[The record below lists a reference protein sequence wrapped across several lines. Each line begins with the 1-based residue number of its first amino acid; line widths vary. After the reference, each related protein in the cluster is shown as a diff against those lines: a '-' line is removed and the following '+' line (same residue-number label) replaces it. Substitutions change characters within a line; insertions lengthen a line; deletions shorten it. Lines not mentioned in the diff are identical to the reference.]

1 MKKKLL
7 LFFLCITVLMQ
18 MSGCS
23 KQSEFNNHVKG
34 ATEYTKKNNENVY
47 RDLNFSDKSEF
58 IFADQGLIDSPENL
72 EIKDSNGN
80 VVWSQDKYNFVTDST
95 PAPETV
101 NPSLWSN
108 TQMNHYYGL
117 FELGKGIYQVRG
129 YDITNLTL
137 IKGNTGFIIIDPMS
151 NIECSK
157 EAMQLVYKNFGVLPI
172 KGVILTSPNLS
183 TYGGIKGILSEL
195 DVINNNIPVIAP
207 VGFTEYAASQNIFV
221 KDALNKIKDCEYGN
235 LIECNE
241 TGSLSIGLALTEGKG
256 HVSFIEPND
265 VINSTGEERIID
277 GIKFDFQKTYDTAS
291 PVNMNV
297 FLPEKK
303 SLYLSENCASTFG
316 NLYDISSG
324 KINDAKLWSDFLIQ
338 AISLYKDNIEVVFQ
352 AHNWPHFGKNESY
365 NYILNTACA
374 YKFLNDQTL
383 NMINQGLSKDQ
394 IIHDFKFPDNI
405 YVSWYLRQY
414 SVSIASSI
422 SAVYEKYMSNH
433 NENPIY
439 LNKLSESQRAKKF
452 VEYMGDIN
460 EILKMA
466 SSDFDMG
473 EYQWVAE
480 ITNVIINADPSNEQA
495 RYLCADALEQLAY
508 QSESGV
514 DRNLY
519 LSKSKELRDGK
530 KQELIVSKVTNDEAN
545 LKLSTQN
552 ILDLISIHINS
563 SKAENMDFKVNME
576 LTDTKENYLLHI
588 KNGVLIYYN
597 GVKDENIK
605 NKLVLSKEGLLSIL
619 NKILNEQKN
628 NIVIQGE
635 DSLKV
640 LDDVIMKF

>member
-1 MKKKLL
+1 MKKSLL
-7 LFFLCITVLMQ
+7 LFFLCIAILIPMG
-18 MSGCS
+18 GCA
-23 KQSEFNNHVKG
+23 KKSEFNDQQKG
-34 ATEYTKKNNENVY
+34 ASEYTKRINDNVY

-80 VVWSQDKYNFVTDST
+80 VVWSQDKYKFVTDST

-117 FELGKGIYQVRG
+117 FELGRGIYQVRG

-157 EAMQLVYKNFGVLPI
+157 EAIKLVYKNLGVLPI
-172 KGVILTSPNLS
+172 KGIILTSPNLS
-183 TYGGIKGILSEL
+183 TYGGIKGVLSEL
-195 DVINNNIPVIAP
+195 DIINNNIPIVAP
-207 VGFTEYAASQNIFV
+207 SGFTEYAASQNIFI
-221 KDALNKIKDCEYGN
+221 KNSLKKIKNYEYGN
-235 LIECNE
+235 LIDCNE
-241 TGSLSIGLALTEGKG
+241 NGNLSIGLALTESNG

-265 VINSTGEERIID
+265 FINSTGEERIID
-277 GIKFDFQKTYDTAS
+277 GVKFNFQKTYDTAS

-303 SLYLSENCASTFG
+303 SLYLSENCASTFA

-338 AISLYKDNIEVVFQ
+338 TISLYKDNTEVVFQ
-352 AHNWPHFGKNESY
+352 AHNWPHFGKDQAY

-383 NMINQGLSKDQ
+383 NMINQGFTKDE
-394 IIHDFKFPDNI
+394 IIHDFKLPHNI

-414 SVSIASSI
+414 SISIASSI
-422 SAVYEKYMSNH
+422 NAVYEKYMGNYS
-433 NENPIY
+433 ENLIY
-439 LNKLSESQRAKKF
+439 LNGLSESQRAKKF
-452 VEYMGDIN
+452 IEYMGDIN

-473 EYQWVAE
+473 EYQWVVE
-480 ITNVIINADPSNEQA
+480 ITNVIINADPSNKQA
-495 RYLCADALEQLAY
+495 KYLCADALEQLAY

-519 LSKSKELRDGK
+519 LSKSQELRCK
-530 KQELIVSKVTNDEAN
+530 ENQESVSPNVTNEEAS

-552 ILDLISIHINS
+552 ILDLIAIHINS
-563 SKAENMDFKVNME
+563 SKTENMDFKVNME
-576 LTDTKENYLLHI
+576 MTDTKENYLLHI

-597 GVKDENIK
+597 GIKDENIK
-605 NKLVLSKEGLLSIL
+605 NKIVLSKENLLSIL
-619 NKILNEQKN
+619 NKNLDNQLN
-628 NIVIQGE
+628 NIVVQGE